1 MASINVCFVDTFSDQ
16 TVNHAR
22 ILGLRKCFQ
31 ISPPTRIL
39 QKSANRPVRF
49 LKLVVVLLAAGI
61 VQGFNAPTFLNSVR
75 PRPSR
80 RIAMTKSDEV
90 ESEENPFFEDE
101 DEEES
106 EVSSGFD
113 DNTGVVLDDLNWRV
127 AKLKL
132 EEANT
137 RRFLKAKP
145 RYLPYDECRKWVMAW
160 SRWKSEKEW

>member
-1 MASINVCFVDTFSDQ
+1 
-16 TVNHAR
+16 
-22 ILGLRKCFQ
+22 
-31 ISPPTRIL
+31 
-39 QKSANRPVRF
+39 
-49 LKLVVVLLAAGI
+49 
-61 VQGFNAPTFLNSVR
+61 
-75 PRPSR
+75 
-80 RIAMTKSDEV
+80 MTNSDEV

-101 DEEES
+101 DKEEF

-113 DNTGVVLDDLNWRV
+113 DNTGVVLDDLHWRV

-137 RRFLKAKP
+137 RRFLRAKP